1 MTEHREEKQYIP
13 ENIERKKRLQTV
25 RPNDKDRD
33 TETERKQKQG
43 IQRQM
48 YKYTYIRKVRLGLL
62 LIRNANR

>member
-1 MTEHREEKQYIP
+1 MQRQATEHREERQCIP

-43 IQRQM
+43 KA
-48 YKYTYIRKVRLGLL
+48 YKDKCT
-62 LIRNANR
+62 NTPT